1 MSTNSNLYKKLLGV
15 GLASS
20 LALVGAFM
28 TAPAEAPNGQP
39 VLKTYLDTGGV
50 PTICLGST
58 GPDVKVGKSLTYDQ
72 CIQKYAD
79 DLIKHDKQLRSVTK
93 VPFKSDW
100 EYGAMLDFTFNKGIG
115 NLQSS
120 TMLKYFNAG
129 RHDLVCDEL
138 NKWVYGKNMQ
148 GQKVVIKGLVN
159 RASAEYR
166 WCMGDVPQE
175 VKDLANEANKTKS
188 GK

>member
-20 LALVGAFM
+20 LALAGAFL
-28 TAPAEAPNGQP
+28 TAPSEAPNGQP

-50 PTICLGST
+50 PTNCLGHT
-58 GPDVKVGKSLTYDQ
+58 GPDVKVGQTLTYDQ
-72 CIQKYAD
+72 CIQKFAE

-100 EYGAMLDFTFNKGIG
+100 EYGALLDFTFNKGIG

-120 TMLKYFNAG
+120 TMLRYFNAG
-129 RHDLVCDEL
+129 KHELVCDEL
-138 NKWVYGKNMQ
+138 TKWVYGKNSE
-148 GQKVVIKGLVN
+148 GKKVIMNGLIN
-159 RASAEYR
+159 RATKGWK
-166 WCMGDVPQE
+166 WCMGDVSQE
-175 VKDLANEANKTKS
+175 VKDLSNEVK
-188 GK
+188 

>member
-1 MSTNSNLYKKLLGV
+1 MLTNSNLYKKLLGV

-20 LALVGAFM
+20 LALAGAFL
-28 TAPAEAPNGQP
+28 TAPSEAPNGQP

-58 GPDVKVGKSLTYDQ
+58 GVDVKIGQTLTYDQ
-72 CIQKYAD
+72 CIQKYAE
-79 DLIKHDKQLRSVTK
+79 DLIKHDKQLRSVAK

-120 TMLKYFNAG
+120 TMLRYFNDG

-138 NKWVYGKNMQ
+138 TKWVYGKNKE
-148 GQKVVIKGLVN
+148 GKKVVIKGLIN

-166 WCMGDVPQE
+166 WCVGDVPQE
-175 VKDLANEANKTKS
+175 VKDLANEAKETKS
-188 GK
+188 SK